1 MRQAILVLPIAL
13 SAVAAVSAVSAGPW
27 SKPLAGAV
35 TSIQPD
41 QRYRGFV
48 LPSREVELIA
58 PLEEIIRRIDV
69 VEGDRVKKGQVLAG
83 MDDQLQE
90 VVVEAAQVRADSEAD
105 VRRATIELE
114 DAKLNEEHV
123 STAFERKAAS
133 DLEMRRARIAVALA
147 EAGHTAA
154 LETRKLA
161 GVNLRLEQRRLGRY
175 QIRAPF
181 DGTIIE
187 IMTEAGAMLTDED
200 DILRL
205 ANLDTLEAQ
214 VNLPIELYGQL
225 EVGATYTMHAEHPV
239 NGDVHGRLEYVNPI
253 IDTAS
258 RTFLCV
264 FAIEN
269 EKGRLPA
276 GFTVYLA
283 WPQSQARP
291 ASRGD

>member
-1 MRQAILVLPIAL
+1 
-13 SAVAAVSAVSAGPW
+13 
-27 SKPLAGAV
+27 
-35 TSIQPD
+35 
-41 QRYRGFV
+41 
-48 LPSREVELIA
+48 
-58 PLEEIIRRIDV
+58 
-69 VEGDRVKKGQVLAG
+69 
-83 MDDQLQE
+83 
-90 VVVEAAQVRADSEAD
+90 
-105 VRRATIELE
+105 
-114 DAKLNEEHV
+114 
-123 STAFERKAAS
+123 
-133 DLEMRRARIAVALA
+133 VALA